1 MQSET
6 SMRTQALASS
16 LYLPT
21 ARSGAAKALALA
33 LLVCASHSI
42 TPLAAASGTASV
54 EAGFRVMADG
64 RSGNC
69 LSCHALPGQT
79 GIPSTLGPA
88 LDKVGSRYDA
98 VTLRQ
103 WVSDARSLK
112 PGTLMPPFGSLEGTL
127 LSSPAKPILTAG
139 QIEQVVEAL
148 KTLR

>member
-1 MQSET
+1 
-6 SMRTQALASS
+6 
-16 LYLPT
+16 
-21 ARSGAAKALALA
+21 
-33 LLVCASHSI
+33 
-42 TPLAAASGTASV
+42 
-54 EAGFRVMADG
+54 MADG

-98 VTLRQ
+98 ATLRQ

-127 LSSPAKPILTAG
+127 LSSPAKPILTAD

-148 KTLR
+148 QTLR